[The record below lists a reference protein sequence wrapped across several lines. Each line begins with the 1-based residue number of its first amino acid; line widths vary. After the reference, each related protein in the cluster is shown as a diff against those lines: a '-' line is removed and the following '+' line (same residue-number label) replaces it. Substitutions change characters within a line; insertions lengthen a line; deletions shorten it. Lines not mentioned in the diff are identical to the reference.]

1 MIATDSRE
9 HLQVERAGNGVVTI
23 RLDNPERGNAMS
35 AAMTASWAAL
45 MTELRH
51 DRSVRAV
58 VVTGAGS
65 AFSSGGETVWTGAPP
80 DDFGERSAPFYRAW
94 LAIRDLEVP
103 TIAAINGPAGGA
115 GLCLALATDL
125 RYAAEGATLS
135 LLTGRVVTGA
145 EAVGLGL
152 VNRAFPAADLAAEVA
167 AIADSV
173 AACAPIP
180 TRRQG
185 LPAAREKRATTF
197 AGR

>member
-23 RLDNPERGNAMS
+23 RLDNPEHRNAMS

-65 AFSSGGETVWTGAPP
+65 AFSTGGDT
-80 DDFGERSAPFYRAW
+80 DLGEQLVPLHRAW
-94 LAIRDLEVP
+94 LAIQDLEVP
-103 TIAAINGPAGGA
+103 TIAAINGPAAGA

-152 VNRAFPAADLAAEVA
+152 VNRAFPAADLAAEVT

-197 AGR
+197 VGR